1 MKNMFMVLAMVVA
14 TVNAIS
20 QNVREVRMN
29 VLDSERFALNIVI
42 GQESKIVEDAWSQ
55 KASEL
60 KIKGKTSKGLLVYEE
75 SKVLDIHY
83 EAIDLYVKIEKI
95 DKTKSNF
102 TVAISKGAGNF
113 IEDDDE
119 KIVNNTKEFLSHFS
133 AYCDQYKLKL
143 DIKDLEDQIKK
154 AQKELEKLVE
164 EGKKLEQQ
172 LEKNKTEQETKTKII
187 QTLHSDLEKLR
198 TKQK

>member
-14 TVNAIS
+14 MVNAFS
-20 QNVREVRMN
+20 QHVQEVRMN

-60 KIKGKTSKGLLVYEE
+60 KIKGKTSKGLLVYEK

-113 IEDDDE
+113 IEEDDS
-119 KIVNNTKEFLSHFS
+119 KIVNNTKEFLSHFL

-154 AQKELEKLVE
+154 AQKEQEKLVE

-187 QTLHSDLEKLR
+187 QTLQSNLEQLR

>member
-1 MKNMFMVLAMVVA
+1 MFMVLTMVVA
-14 TVNAIS
+14 TVNALS

-113 IEDDDE
+113 IEEDDR
-119 KIVNNTKEFLSHFS
+119 KIVNNTKEFLSNFS

-154 AQKELEKLVE
+154 AQKEQEKLVE

-187 QTLHSDLEKLR
+187 QTLQSDLEQLR

>member
-133 AYCDQYKLKL
+133 AYCDQYKLRL

-154 AQKELEKLVE
+154 TQKELEKLVE